1 MAKGYSYP
9 TKSKHGV
16 VKPMS
21 AMPGKSGPRNVKYK
35 PHYAPSASSF
45 GAGPNSKTMSATSPV
60 PTSTKFGKQTFGAL
74 SYPGKEY
81 KY

>member
-16 VKPMS
+16 VKPMK
-21 AMPGKSGPRNVKYK
+21 AMPSKSGARSVKYK
-35 PHYAPSASSF
+35 PHYDPPNSPF
-45 GAGPNSKTMSATSPV
+45 GAGPGSVTLNAKSPKPV
-60 PTSTKFGKQTFGAL
+60 ALHGKQTFGAL

>member
-16 VKPMS
+16 VKPMR
-21 AMPGKSGPRNVKYK
+21 AMPGKSGPRNVKYT
-35 PHYAPSASSF
+35 PHYTPAASSF
-45 GAGPNSKTMSATSPV
+45 GAGPGSVTLNAKSPRPV
-60 PTSTKFGKQTFGAL
+60 ALHGPQTFGAL
-74 SYPGKEY
+74 SYPGKEF